1 MQNILRN
8 NFANYKIKMTKKER
22 LEEII
27 RYYSDS
33 KPSVFAK
40 YIGVAP
46 STISTWLARNTLD
59 YDLIFAKCE
68 NINAEWLLSGC
79 GNMLKDD
86 SIPNEKILPPTNIEN
101 KLFSIIEDK
110 DNIIREQAEEIGQL
124 RERISQLQR
133 EKGKTASDARTS
145 DIANAG

>member
-8 NFANYKIKMTKKER
+8 YFANHKIKMTKKER

-27 RYYSDS
+27 RYYSDN
-33 KPSVFAK
+33 KPSAFAK

-68 NINAEWLLSGC
+68 NINAEWLLSGR
-79 GNMLKDD
+79 GNILKDD
-86 SIPNEKILPPTNIEN
+86 SVPNEKILPPSNIEN

-133 EKGKTASDARTS
+133 EKGKTASDARIS